1 MFTVNRI
8 ELFRTYK
15 FFILCVSLCYYRF
28 HISFIIWNRWSNWKD
43 WLLAANIFFCRVF
56 FSFGM
61 CPLNVNQ
68 SKGFFLTM
76 TFILHI
82 NFFVHPRMWMHIFP
96 ISFEVWIN
104 HKSFILFYTFF
115 ALWVYTFRQ
124 FHFVSSVF
132 ELLEYQEKSEIK
144 QTHFSEFFN
153 QYHIQASVINSR
165 KLLYVYDKA
174 H

>member
-1 MFTVNRI
+1 MCLYVITVFIFPLLSEIDEVI
-8 ELFRTYK
+8 EKIDSWRPIY
-15 FFILCVSLCYYRF
+15 
-28 HISFIIWNRWSNWKD
+28 SF
-43 WLLAANIFFCRVF
+43 VEF